1 MEPAV
6 TPSRRK
12 RLRHGMRGSCWG
24 SSLGPAPPL
33 PRSSC
38 CYFWQRQAP
47 CWRKRCL
54 WGHTQCALTH
64 TAAAPAWLLATKAAS
79 CHRPTFPCTRGP
91 TPLTAPPPTFTT
103 VLGDWEWLQ
112 RLTPSAG
119 ACAEASL
126 VRHVHPSV
134 LIPPLCPLP
143 LAHPAAWLSH
153 VLVVTALLSPA
164 RHQPLM
170 EHRQGWLLVQTGL
183 LGVPDTR
190 GPPLRRA

>member
-24 SSLGPAPPL
+24 RH
-33 PRSSC
+33 RSA

-47 CWRKRCL
+47 CRRKRCL
-54 WGHTQCALTH
+54 WGHTMCLDAHSHGSCL
-64 TAAAPAWLLATKAAS
+64 AAGHQGHQLPLPHLPLHPGTNPPS
-79 CHRPTFPCTRGP
+79 QLSP
-91 TPLTAPPPTFTT
+91 TPSPRYS
-103 VLGDWEWLQ
+103 VKLQ
-112 RLTPSAG
+112 RLIPSAG

-126 VRHVHPSV
+126 VHHIHPFV
-134 LIPPLCPLP
+134 LIPSPCPLP
-143 LAHPAAWLSH
+143 LARPAAWLGQ
-153 VLVVTALLSPA
+153 VTILLFPA
-164 RHQPLM
+164 RPLV
-170 EHRQGWLLVQTGL
+170 EHHQGWLLVQTGL